1 MFALDH
7 DGVLRTQRL
16 ALRPLTP
23 ADKKDLLRT
32 FTWNVVRW
40 LSSTPWPYTA
50 ADADEWLA
58 MQGPWNPCGDAA
70 RLAVTRNG
78 DFMGAVTL
86 TVEPKSEKQS
96 GDGPMLGYW
105 LAEDFWGH
113 GYVTEAARAMIDRTF
128 EETTW
133 PAIYSG
139 ALSDNGRSRR
149 ALEKLGF
156 VHDGPEG
163 EIFSHPRSCMHPHIT
178 VILTRKRWS
187 NWSNLRAAHR
197 SGHA

>member
-16 ALRPLTP
+16 ALRPLTI
-23 ADKKDLLRT
+23 ADKDDLMRT

-40 LSSTPWPYTA
+40 LSSPPWPYTA
-50 ADADEWLA
+50 ADADAWLG
-58 MQGPWNPCGDAA
+58 MQGAWNPCGDAA

-78 DFMGAVTL
+78 DFMGTVTIN
-86 TVEPKSEKQS
+86 VEPESEKQS
-96 GDGPMLGYW
+96 DEGPMLGYW

-113 GYVTEAARAMIDRTF
+113 GYVTEAAQAMIDRVF
-128 EETTW
+128 EDTKW

-139 ALSDNGRSRR
+139 AFSDNGRSRR

-156 VHDGPEG
+156 VHDGREG
-163 EIFSHPRSCMHPHIT
+163 ELFSNPHSCTRRHIT
-178 VILTRKRWS
+178 VILTRERWS
-187 NWSNLRAAHR
+187 AMR
-197 SGHA
+197 